1 MTLRPEIKK
10 YLDEGAAANP
20 PQAWEIP
27 IASSR
32 KLRMGRVAVAG
43 TPEAIYQVEHKFI
56 AGPTS
61 DLPIRIYRPS
71 AQGPL
76 PAMVYFHGGGWVF
89 NTLDM
94 FEQCLRSIANKGNF
108 IIVAVAYQKAPEHPF
123 PIPFD
128 DCYATTK
135 WVFENAQ
142 ALGIDP
148 KKIGVSG
155 DSAGA
160 NLASAVAL
168 KVRDEGDLA
177 LAFQALIYPCND
189 FEMKYES
196 ATENGTGFGLTTKG
210 MRWFWE
216 EYLQSELDKHHPY
229 AVPITAESLKD
240 LPPTIVVTAEYDPL
254 LDDGYNYAEALK
266 DAGVFTIYR
275 EYAGLIHG
283 FMIMASVTPE
293 AVIAQHNLAD
303 EINALLN
310 G

>member
-32 KLRMGRVAVAG
+32 RLRMGRVAISG
-43 TPEAIYQVEHKFI
+43 TPEPIYQVEHKFI

-135 WVFENAQ
+135 WVFENAES
-142 ALGIDP
+142 LGIDP
-148 KKIGVSG
+148 KKIGVCG

-168 KVRDEGDLA
+168 KARDEGDLS

-189 FEMKYES
+189 YEMKYES
-196 ATENGTGFGLTTKG
+196 ATENATGFGLTTKG

-240 LPPTIVVTAEYDPL
+240 LPPAIIVTAEYDPL

-283 FMIMASVTPE
+283 FMIMATVTPE